1 MTIQWIDIQVFKIL
15 VYLVKSNVY
24 IKETNSIILYENGL
38 FYSHFPHSSLEIIY
52 YNLFNF

>member
-1 MTIQWIDIQVFKIL
+1 MNIQVFKIL

-24 IKETNSIILYENGL
+24 IKETNTIILYQIGL
-38 FYSHFPHSSLEIIY
+38 FYSHFTHSFFKIIY